1 MDTVVCVRTANE
13 STKAMEGTMQIRKI
27 LVPVDG
33 SEHARR
39 ATVYAAEFAAMV
51 HASVLLVHSRMSIP
65 PLLGQAAY
73 DEVRNSLNARA
84 ESLLEPYREI
94 LRGAGI
100 SFEDRILEGPAETAI
115 VDAVRAEKCDHI
127 ILGSRGV
134 SELEGLLLGSVTR
147 RVLQLAPCPVTV
159 VR

>member
-1 MDTVVCVRTANE
+1 
-13 STKAMEGTMQIRKI
+13 MEIRKI

-33 SEHARR
+33 SEHSHHA
-39 ATVYAAEFAAMV
+39 AVYAAEFATLV
-51 HASVLLVHSRMSIP
+51 NGSVLLVHSRVSIP

-73 DEVRNSLNARA
+73 DEVRNALNARA
-84 ESLLEPYREI
+84 ERLLDPYRD
-94 LRGAGI
+94 LFRKAGVA
-100 SFEDRILEGPAETAI
+100 FEDRILEGPAETAI

-127 ILGSRGV
+127 IIGSRGV